1 MAWSNIEQVLLHEAI
16 HEISIQRD
24 AKLNEK
30 QVRSMS
36 EGLYEFL
43 KTNNIVF
50 THKHDKDCKISDKR
64 LGLKKKKKRRSIKR
78 RSHAKDRH
86 RPKWQAPRY

>member
-24 AKLNEK
+24 AKLTEK
-30 QVRSMS
+30 QVRFMS

-43 KTNNIVF
+43 KTNDIVF
-50 THKHDKDCKISDKR
+50 SHKHDRDCKISDRK
-64 LGLKKKKKRRSIKR
+64 LGIQRKKKHRPSKRRLNVKN
-78 RSHAKDRH
+78 RH
-86 RPKWQAPRY
+86 RPKRKTS